1 MAAARGFRARQIFPA
16 GGREL
21 QDPRHGLPP
30 SSWFLWRPWG
40 WAIPDSGM
48 CGLDLIVRARPHGPA
63 HLLPPAIVLL
73 RWVWVLLASL
83 ALALVASGCGGLSP
97 DTRAEDTRIAL
108 YGTRTPTPLEAA
120 RTVVAMGTP
129 TKLDP
134 TIAASLTAEATL
146 DIVTP
151 EPMNVATHMAQFASR

>member
-1 MAAARGFRARQIFPA
+1 MRAGPY
-16 GGREL
+16 
-21 QDPRHGLPP
+21 
-30 SSWFLWRPWG
+30 
-40 WAIPDSGM
+40 
-48 CGLDLIVRARPHGPA
+48 GPA
-63 HLLPPAIVLL
+63 HLLPPALVLS
-73 RWVWVLLASL
+73 RSVWVLLASL

-129 TKLDP
+129 TKFDP

-146 DIVTP
+146 DVATP
-151 EPMNVATHMAQFASR
+151 EPMNVATHMAQFAGR